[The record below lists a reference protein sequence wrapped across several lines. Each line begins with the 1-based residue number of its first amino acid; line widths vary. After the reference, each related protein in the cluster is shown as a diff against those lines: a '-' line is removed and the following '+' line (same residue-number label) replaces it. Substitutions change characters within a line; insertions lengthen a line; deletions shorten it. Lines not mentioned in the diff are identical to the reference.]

1 MGIEYFIGPRAFV
14 WASFLVN
21 ELYRNVMIQLDI
33 KKSQKAIKVAKIVI
47 ASILGLM
54 ILADI
59 ILVIVGKSNDE
70 VPTFSKVI
78 KQNRTSLIWLNF
90 LLGGLVSKIF
100 YNRVVY
106 VKNTEISGVFAFL
119 TVILVLWVLGQFLPD
134 ELNNMVHLAI
144 MLGGG
149 LMARFA
155 WPQFIVSESTK

>member
-1 MGIEYFIGPRAFV
+1 
-14 WASFLVN
+14 
-21 ELYRNVMIQLDI
+21 MIQLDI

>member
-1 MGIEYFIGPRAFV
+1 
-14 WASFLVN
+14 
-21 ELYRNVMIQLDI
+21 MIPLDI
-33 KKSQKAIKVAKIVI
+33 KKNQKTIKIAKIVI

-59 ILVIVGKSNDE
+59 VLVILGKSNDD

-78 KQNRTSLIWLNF
+78 KQNRTYLIWLNF

-106 VKNTEISGVFAFL
+106 VKNTEISGVFAFATAL
-119 TVILVLWVLGQFLPD
+119 LLLWVLGQFLPLKLGT
-134 ELNNMVHLAI
+134 EVHLAI
-144 MLGGG
+144 MVAGG

-155 WPQFIVSESTK
+155 WPQYLVSDSTQ

>member
-1 MGIEYFIGPRAFV
+1 
-14 WASFLVN
+14 
-21 ELYRNVMIQLDI
+21 MIHLNI
-33 KKSQKAIKVAKIVI
+33 KKNQKAIKIAKIVI

-59 ILVIVGKSNDE
+59 ILVKLGMSNDE

-100 YNRVVY
+100 YNRIVY
-106 VKNTEISGVFAFL
+106 VKRTEISGVFAFM
-119 TVILVLWVLGQFLPD
+119 TVILVLWVLGQFLPNKLD
-134 ELNNMVHLAI
+134 NMVHFAV

-149 LMARFA
+149 IMARFA
-155 WPQFIVSESTK
+155 WPQFVVSESTK